1 MAKEERKLTGVQKA
15 AILFITLGPEA
26 SSGILKKLPESDIQK
41 ITYEIANITSVTA
54 EQREEI
60 LNEFLQINKARD
72 YIIEGG
78 MDYAK
83 QLLSKALG
91 AQRANEILDKVSEAT
106 AQYRPFS
113 IARKADSKQLLNVIT
128 AEQPQTIAL
137 ILCYLQADKAAQVMA
152 ELPEETQSEVAY
164 RIATM
169 NTTSPMV
176 IKEIESVLES
186 KLSSVVRTEMTSLG
200 GVETLVGILNS
211 VDRTTEK
218 NITEGLE
225 REDAELADKVKSSMF
240 VFEDVISL
248 DDVSIQRILREVE
261 ASDLALA
268 LKGCSDEVANCIY
281 RNQSKRAAASLKED
295 MEFLG
300 PVRITDVEKAQQ
312 KIVSII
318 RRLDDANEIIISRG
332 GEDESESKTIQAQG
346 KVDRLT
352 ATVYLNKTLTQEEK
366 QEFEDGV
373 ANAIGI
379 DATRGDQI
387 TVSGMTF
394 DTSSIDKAQAALE
407 EMNAE
412 EAANKKTM
420 MMIAGGVI
428 GAILLGVIIFFILK
442 RRKKK
447 EEEEEQ
453 LLDTLIDDTII
464 PKEPDAFDPIEFET
478 KTQKSHLENEIK
490 KYATEK
496 PEQVVEIIKSWLTE
510 NER

>member
-1 MAKEERKLTGVQKA
+1 MAREKSKLTGVQKA

-26 SSGILKKLPESDIQK
+26 SSGILKKLPENDIQK
-41 ITYEIANITSVTA
+41 ITYEIANITSVSS

-72 YIIEGG
+72 YIVEGG

-91 AQRANEILDKVSEAT
+91 SQRANEILDKVSEAT

-128 AEQPQTIAL
+128 SEQPQTIAL
-137 ILCYLQADKAAQVMA
+137 ILCYLQPDKAAQVMA

-218 NITEGLE
+218 NITESLE
-225 REDAELADKVKSSMF
+225 REDAELADRVKSSMF
-240 VFEDVISL
+240 VFEDIISL
-248 DDVSIQRILREVE
+248 DDVSIQRILRDVEVSE
-261 ASDLALA
+261 LALA
-268 LKGCSDEVANCIY
+268 LKGCSDDVANCIY

-332 GEDESESKTIQAQG
+332 GED
-346 KVDRLT
+346 
-352 ATVYLNKTLTQEEK
+352 
-366 QEFEDGV
+366 
-373 ANAIGI
+373 AII
-379 DATRGDQI
+379 
-387 TVSGMTF
+387 V
-394 DTSSIDKAQAALE
+394 
-407 EMNAE
+407 
-412 EAANKKTM
+412 
-420 MMIAGGVI
+420 
-428 GAILLGVIIFFILK
+428 
-442 RRKKK
+442 
-447 EEEEEQ
+447 
-453 LLDTLIDDTII
+453 
-464 PKEPDAFDPIEFET
+464 
-478 KTQKSHLENEIK
+478 
-490 KYATEK
+490 
-496 PEQVVEIIKSWLTE
+496 
-510 NER
+510 

>member
-240 VFEDVISL
+240 VFEDIISL

-300 PVRITDVEKAQQ
+300 PVRITDVENAQQ

-332 GEDESESKTIQAQG
+332 GED
-346 KVDRLT
+346 
-352 ATVYLNKTLTQEEK
+352 
-366 QEFEDGV
+366 
-373 ANAIGI
+373 AII
-379 DATRGDQI
+379 
-387 TVSGMTF
+387 V
-394 DTSSIDKAQAALE
+394 
-407 EMNAE
+407 
-412 EAANKKTM
+412 
-420 MMIAGGVI
+420 
-428 GAILLGVIIFFILK
+428 
-442 RRKKK
+442 
-447 EEEEEQ
+447 
-453 LLDTLIDDTII
+453 
-464 PKEPDAFDPIEFET
+464 
-478 KTQKSHLENEIK
+478 
-490 KYATEK
+490 
-496 PEQVVEIIKSWLTE
+496 
-510 NER
+510 